1 MTEPINLQVNILQ
14 SQEMPRVT
22 QGQKDVGT
30 HQMMGQE
37 MNRAKESE
45 EAPETVQN
53 SDTPQEAR
61 LSKDGSGRGRAFQ
74 RPRKKAEGEEG
85 GEEDGD
91 AKDAKDGESS
101 DPERGKN
108 VDFMR

>member
-14 SQEMPRVT
+14 GQELPRVA
-22 QGQKDVGT
+22 QASKDVGT

-45 EAPETVQN
+45 EAPETVA
-53 SDTPQEAR
+53 DTGDAEQAR
-61 LSKDGSGRGRAFQ
+61 LSKDGSGRGRAFLRQ
-74 RPRKKAEGEEG
+74 KRKKQEEEQAEEEAAAG
-85 GEEDGD
+85 KTPD
-91 AKDAKDGESS
+91 AT
-101 DPERGKN
+101 RGQN

>member
-14 SQEMPRVT
+14 SQDLPRVT

-30 HQMMGQE
+30 HQLIGQE

-53 SDTPQEAR
+53 SGNPEEAR
-61 LSKDGSGRGRAFQ
+61 LSKDGSGRGRAFS
-74 RPRKKAEGEEG
+74 RRKGKGKGEGEEA
-85 GEEDGD
+85 GEEGD
-91 AKDAKDGESS
+91 EAPDGEAS
-101 DPERGKN
+101 DPARGKN
-108 VDFMR
+108 VDFLR